1 MRFLLVLAIW
11 LVIVGG
17 LYQYIAWRDR
27 AANVPAAGVAAVQIS
42 SGEITLEITPT
53 FSLEEDPFALKS
65 GEGGDTSLEIRLNG
79 KLLAVSPADL
89 QRGRPF
95 AIAAANGILVGRNEI
110 HVKASPP
117 VAEGSLDH
125 ALRVRVIER
134 DAVLTDHSLWSS
146 GGAVI
151 SGAVGFDIR
160 EKEAGHDH

>member
-1 MRFLLVLAIW
+1 MRFLLVLAVW

-27 AANVPAAGVAAVQIS
+27 AVIVPSVGVAAVQRSSEEIS
-42 SGEITLEITPT
+42 LEITPT

-79 KLLAVSPADL
+79 QLLAVSPADL

-95 AIAAANGILVGRNEI
+95 AIAAASGILIGSNEI

-117 VAEGSLDH
+117 VAESSLDH

-134 DAVLTDHSLWSS
+134 DAVLSDHSLWSS
-146 GGAVI
+146 GGALI
-151 SGAVGFDIR
+151 SGTVGFDIK